1 MDDPSVMARGS
12 GPRVWVALPTYNER
26 DNLEPLIAALF
37 DAVPSVRVL
46 VVDDNSPDGTGQLA
60 DQIAAGEER
69 VQVLHRPGKEG
80 LGAAY
85 RAAFAYLLNR
95 ADCDVIVQMDCDF
108 SHDPADVARLL
119 AAIGSGADLVLGSRY
134 VPGGGT
140 PGWSLGR
147 RAISRG
153 GSLFARAV
161 LQLPAHDLTGGFK
174 AWRADL
180 LRRIDLERVGT
191 QGYGF
196 QIEMTWWARRCGASI
211 REVPIVF
218 SERRAGQ
225 SKMSRKIVVEALLM
239 VLKLRLTGGSRRLA
253 PSAGPAAAE
262 RLSGL
267 MSGAGGVALDDL
279 GAVSIVGADHPAG
292 RRLPAHRAGE
302 AEPRD

>member
-1 MDDPSVMARGS
+1 MQDLKAVTRSLQ
-12 GPRVWVALPTYNER
+12 PRVWVALPTYNER
-26 DNLEPLIAALF
+26 DNLRPLIAALF
-37 DAVPSVRVL
+37 DAVPSARVL

-60 DQIAAGEER
+60 DELAANDDR

-95 ADCDVIVQMDCDF
+95 PDCDVIVQIDCDF

-134 VPGGGT
+134 IPGGGT
-140 PGWSLGR
+140 PGWSLAR

-153 GSLFARAV
+153 GSLFARTV

-180 LRRIDLERVGT
+180 LRRIDLQRVGT

-196 QIEMTWWARRCGASI
+196 QIEMTWWARRSGASI
-211 REVPIVF
+211 REIPIIF

-225 SKMSRKIVVEALLM
+225 SKMSRKIIAEALLM
-239 VLKLRLTGGSRRLA
+239 VLKLRLAGLRGSP
-253 PSAGPAAAE
+253 PSAGSPVSE
-262 RLSGL
+262 TLSGL
-267 MSGAGGVALDDL
+267 MSGAGSVTLDDL
-279 GAVSIVGADHPAG
+279 GAISVVGADHPAR
-292 RRLPAHRAGE
+292 RRLPAHRTGE
-302 AEPRD
+302 TEPRS